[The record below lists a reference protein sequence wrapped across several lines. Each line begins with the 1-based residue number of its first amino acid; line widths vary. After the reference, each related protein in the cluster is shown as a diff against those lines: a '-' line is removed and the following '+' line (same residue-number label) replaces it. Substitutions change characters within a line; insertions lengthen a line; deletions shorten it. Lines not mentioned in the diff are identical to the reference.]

1 MWGEGRGRL
10 AKLEMAQKGAAL
22 AERTR
27 VRFWPCKVG
36 DALSGTGGRVGAT
49 HRRWESSTYRQHVLS
64 FSRHLESV
72 VQQLTSIF
80 SSELLPTET
89 FQLRGKDIPFSTH
102 RALVPSRFLM
112 GECPHLQELRL
123 FPSSGWRP

>member
-1 MWGEGRGRL
+1 M
-10 AKLEMAQKGAAL
+10 
-22 AERTR
+22 
-27 VRFWPCKVG
+27 
-36 DALSGTGGRVGAT
+36 GAT
-49 HRRWESSTYRQHVLS
+49 HGRWESSNDRQHVLS

-112 GECPHLQELRL
+112 GECPHLQELHL